1 MINRLGEILRKIG
14 NFFFYLSVVLSF
26 IWPVFAVIDQV
37 NQKTASFNITMPDG
51 TILADVP
58 ESIQEKELFDKLSRN
73 GYYVTPEW
81 VKTQIKTPK
90 KSNIFKT
97 VICPLVFLLV
107 IQWIYLVFFLSVSNL
122 LHTF

>member
-1 MINRLGEILRKIG
+1 
-14 NFFFYLSVVLSF
+14 
-26 IWPVFAVIDQV
+26 
-37 NQKTASFNITMPDG
+37 MPDG

-107 IQWIYLVFFLSVSNL
+107 IQWIILGLLSFCFKSVAYVL
-122 LHTF
+122 TGK